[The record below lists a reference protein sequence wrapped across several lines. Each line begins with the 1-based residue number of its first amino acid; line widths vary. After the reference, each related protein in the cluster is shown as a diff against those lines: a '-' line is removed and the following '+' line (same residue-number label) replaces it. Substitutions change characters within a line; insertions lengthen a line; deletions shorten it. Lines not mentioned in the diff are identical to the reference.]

1 MLTFINNFAEA
12 SATKVT
18 VSRKAIETS
27 YKHAENQQV
36 ALATSKM
43 SSMEAVIQHLTAEI
57 FPH

>member
-1 MLTFINNFAEA
+1 MLTFTNNFAEA
-12 SATKVT
+12 SATRVN
-18 VSRKAIETS
+18 VSRKTIETT
-27 YKHAENQQV
+27 YKHAENKQV